1 VTCALVLSDNQ
12 QAVEVLRLFKPDR
25 VFLAYEGRRLLETL
39 KEFNVAVC
47 TYLPFDVPPSVKTA
61 GPLTF
66 LEMCYGE
73 PVLVL

>member
-1 VTCALVLSDNQ
+1 VTCALVLSDNP

-25 VFLAYEGRRLLETL
+25 VFLAYEGRKLLEAL

-47 TYLPFDVPPSVKTA
+47 TYLPFDVPPGVKTA